1 MFGLSAV
8 IKKKK
13 ILPVVQQLLSHQ
25 VVQVFQGDPKTSK
38 HHRVNL
44 FLVNYQSGDILVFTV
59 GGKMHYIK
67 IWIQIHI

>member
-1 MFGLSAV
+1 MLLLQ
-8 IKKKK
+8 KR

-44 FLVNYQSGDILVFTV
+44 FLVNYQIKV
-59 GGKMHYIK
+59 GTSWFLQQGEKRI
-67 IWIQIHI
+67 I